1 MDERWRKRI
10 GGVIPLDKLYEGKA
24 KIVYPTERLDELRI
38 VFKDEATAGDGAK
51 RASLP
56 GKGELNAA
64 IAAALF
70 RVVEEAGV
78 PTHFVR
84 SDGPDAMIVRKLKM
98 LPVEVVVRNLAA
110 GSLARRLGLQLGAAL
125 RRPILEHNLKNDELH
140 DPWVNA
146 THVEALGIASAAELA
161 EADDMAMQVNQTLEP
176 YLAARGLILVDFKLE
191 FGRDTQGAMRLG
203 DEISCDTCRLWD
215 SVSRTPLDKDRFRQD
230 LGGVVEAYREV
241 WRRLLG
247 EGGEGA

>member
-1 MDERWRKRI
+1 VSD
-10 GGVIPLDKLYEGKA
+10 LDKLYEGKA
-24 KIVYPTERLDELRI
+24 KIVYPTERTDEVRI
-38 VFKDEATAGDGAK
+38 VFKDDATAGDGAK
-51 RASLP
+51 RARLP
-56 GKGELNAA
+56 GKGQLNAA
-64 IAAALF
+64 ISATLF

-84 SDGPDAMIVRKLKM
+84 SDGPDAIIVKRLRM

-110 GSLARRLGLQLGAAL
+110 GSLARRLGLQAGTVL
-125 RRPILEHNLKNDELH
+125 RRPVLEHNLKNDALH

-146 THVEALGIASAAELA
+146 THVEALGIATAAELA
-161 EADDMAMQVNQTLEP
+161 EADDLAMQVDQALEP

-191 FGRDTQGAMRLG
+191 FGRDGQGVLRLG
-203 DEISCDTCRLWD
+203 DEISPDTCRLWD

-247 EGGEGA
+247 EGGERG

>member
-1 MDERWRKRI
+1 
-10 GGVIPLDKLYEGKA
+10 VTNLDKLYEGKA
-24 KIVYPTERLDELRI
+24 KIIYPTERLDEVRM
-38 VFKDEATAGDGAK
+38 VFKDDTTAGDGAK
-51 RASLP
+51 RAQLA

-64 IAAALF
+64 ISAVLF

-84 SDGPDAMIVRKLKM
+84 SDGPGAIITKRLKM
-98 LPVEVVVRNLAA
+98 MPVEVVVRNLAA
-110 GSLARRLGLQLGAAL
+110 GSLSRRLGLTSGMAL
-125 RRPILEHNLKNDELH
+125 RRPVLEHNLKNDELH

-161 EADDMAMQVNQTLEP
+161 EADDRAMQVNQALEP

-191 FGRDTQGAMRLG
+191 FGRDVHGALRLG
-203 DEISCDTCRLWD
+203 DEISPDTCRLWD

-241 WRRLLG
+241 WRRVLG
-247 EGGEGA
+247 DGGERG